1 MPYCPGC
8 GSEVEDDWSHC
19 PECGEALSTS
29 TAEVA
34 SEQSAYPTG
43 RKLTLGGLVLV
54 VVGAFLPWVSASV
67 LGTSD
72 SVIGLNT
79 FGVVTLVLAAVAG
92 FLVLLSWSTGMQTL
106 ALLAGI
112 GIAGV
117 ATFGIADPVQLV
129 EVQASGLDEGLI
141 HADNGLYATFV
152 GGIIVVFASGYA
164 IQNEGQKAAADEDEE
179 EDEPSFFTLYWLP
192 WFSE

>member
-1 MPYCPGC
+1 MTYCPGC

-19 PECGEALSTS
+19 TECGEALSTS
-29 TAEVA
+29 AAESA
-34 SEQSAYPTG
+34 SQHSAFPTG

-54 VVGAFLPWVSASV
+54 AVGAFLPWVSTSV

-72 SVIGLNT
+72 SVIGINT

-92 FLVLLSWSTGMQTL
+92 FLVLLSRSTGVQTL

-117 ATFGIADPVQLV
+117 AAIGISDPVQLV
-129 EVQASGLDEGLI
+129 EVQVSGLDEGLI
-141 HADNGLYATFV
+141 HADNGLYATLV
-152 GGIIVVFASGYA
+152 GGIIVVFANGYA
-164 IQNEGQKAAADEDEE
+164 IQNEGQRPADDEE
-179 EDEPSFFTLYWLP
+179 EDPSFFTLYWLP